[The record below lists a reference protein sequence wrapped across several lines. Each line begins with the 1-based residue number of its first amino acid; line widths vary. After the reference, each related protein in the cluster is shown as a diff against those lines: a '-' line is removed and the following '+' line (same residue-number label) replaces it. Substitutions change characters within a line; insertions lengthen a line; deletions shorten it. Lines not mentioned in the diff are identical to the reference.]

1 MNEEER
7 RRRNRELEH
16 EIQARMKDT
25 ADKFSEFLTSATD
38 DDDNGAGAG
47 GASAEGKAEVAASR
61 ERAVVDLLDGLDGVI
76 ALHARPLPG
85 TTSRLGHLVIAP
97 SGVYVLEIRHHR
109 GVVERRR
116 GRLRVGGRD
125 GAHLLESMRIRRDA
139 VRQALDDDAI
149 PMIVELCLVD
159 AQWPMRTSRLDFDGI
174 RLIWP
179 KALVTQLEGDGP
191 LTPDDVS
198 AIALRLDAALPAG

>member
-1 MNEEER
+1 VNDEER
-7 RRRNRELEH
+7 RRRNRDLEDQ
-16 EIQARMKDT
+16 IQARMKDT

-38 DDDNGAGAG
+38 GD
-47 GASAEGKAEVAASR
+47 GASGADEVSGATDAAERAAAR

-76 ALHARPLPG
+76 ALHRRPLPG
-85 TTSRLGHLVIAP
+85 TTSRIGHLVIAP

-125 GAHLLESMRIRRDA
+125 GAHLLESMRRRRDA
-139 VRQALDDDAI
+139 VRRVLDDDSV
-149 PMIVELCLVD
+149 PMVVELCLVD
-159 AQWPMRTSRLDFDGI
+159 AEWPVLTSRLDFDGI
-174 RLIWP
+174 RLTWP
-179 KALVTQLEGDGP
+179 KALVKQLASDGP

-198 AIALRLDAALPAG
+198 RLALRLDAALPAS